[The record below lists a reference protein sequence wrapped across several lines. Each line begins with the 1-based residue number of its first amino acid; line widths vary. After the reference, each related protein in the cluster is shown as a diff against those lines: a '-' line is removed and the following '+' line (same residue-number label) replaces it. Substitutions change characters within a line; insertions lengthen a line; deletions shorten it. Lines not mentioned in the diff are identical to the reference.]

1 MNPQCPRGF
10 STILDELYQLT
21 NQMAEQRH
29 NPDCLIECVE
39 KRQALMDEYDAL
51 ALAHPEEKVA
61 FEQGTAARELVA
73 KMLTM
78 DRVVAK
84 ALEEHKASAHKDVAS
99 ANAQQKVLD
108 YLGKAHSS
116 GGSLMDYKK

>member
-1 MNPQCPRGF
+1 MSPQPSLGF
-10 STILDELYQLT
+10 ATILDELYRLT

-39 KRQALMDEYDAL
+39 KRQSLMDEYDAL
-51 ALAHPEEKVA
+51 ALTHPKEKAA
-61 FEQGTAARELVA
+61 FEQDASARELVA